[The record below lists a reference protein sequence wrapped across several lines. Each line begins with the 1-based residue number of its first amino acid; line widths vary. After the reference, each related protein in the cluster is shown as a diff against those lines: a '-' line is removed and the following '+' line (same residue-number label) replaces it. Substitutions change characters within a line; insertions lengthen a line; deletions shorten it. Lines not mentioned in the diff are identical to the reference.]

1 MSGFEL
7 AGVIRRQRTLVNQ
20 YAMKA
25 EGEETFFFYQVLT
38 RTAGVL
44 SLTKSGELAGD
55 AHQCAAGYAIFQ

>member
-1 MSGFEL
+1 MMNSRLVMDGELRGFSVMSGFER
-7 AGVIRRQRTLVNQ
+7 ADVTRRQQTPVRQ

-44 SLTKSGELAGD
+44 SLTSP
-55 AHQCAAGYAIFQ
+55 